1 MPRREKYE
9 SDAESESSDNDTD
22 TDMEYELDTDEAR
35 RLADKYRKCL
45 SEKAV
50 MDTYKRQR
58 GVCRVTKIPFAQGLY
73 APMVAPRCV
82 ANPVSDNNMIIVIE
96 ALHNMHMSVNLP
108 WRPFV
113 SLLQMMASEAG
124 I

>member
-9 SDAESESSDNDTD
+9 SEPESESSDDDTD

-35 RLADKYRKCL
+35 RLANTFNL

-50 MDTYKRQR
+50 KETYKKQR
-58 GVCRVTKIPFAQGLY
+58 GVCRVTRIPFAQGIY
-73 APMVAPRCV
+73 APTVAPRCITK
-82 ANPVSDNNMIIVIE
+82 PVSDKNMIIVID
-96 ALHNMHMSVNLP
+96 ALQSMRHSVNLP

-113 SLLQMMASEAG
+113 SLLQMVASEAE

>member
-35 RLADKYRKCL
+35 RLANEYQL

-50 MDTYKRQR
+50 IDTYKRQR
-58 GVCRVTKIPFAQGLY
+58 GVCRVTRIPFAQGLY

-82 ANPVSDNNMIIVIE
+82 ANPVSDKNMIIVIE
-96 ALHNMHMSVNLP
+96 ALYNMHMSVNLP

-113 SLLQMMASEAG
+113 SLLQMMASEAE